1 MTWDVGDALI
11 VTRTPAARLGVAM
24 ATGRLRCSGCQGKL
38 RPWGYARRRWIR
50 DRSRYVRFR
59 PRRVRCQ
66 GCRRTHVVLPDRMLL
81 RRLDRVEVIGA
92 ALTASASGVGV
103 RTISRRLQLPRST
116 VRDWIRRFA
125 ARSRGAPG
133 VSCVSGVPGFTSAQP
148 AMVHSADTTP
158 TPSPGARWRRVSRES
173 NGLFLS

>member
-1 MTWDVGDALI
+1 VTWDGGDALI
-11 VTRTPAARLGVAM
+11 VTKTPAARLGVAM
-24 ATGRLRCSGCQGKL
+24 ATGRLRCSICQGTL

-50 DRSRYVRFR
+50 DRTRYLQLR
-59 PRRVRCQ
+59 PRRARCRK
-66 GCRRTHVVLPDRMLL
+66 CRRTHVVLPDRTLL

-116 VRDWIRRFA
+116 VRGWIRRSA

-133 VSCVSGVPGFTSAQP
+133 ASVTPLAQP
-148 AMVHSADTTP
+148 AMINSADISTL
-158 TPSPGARWRRVSRES
+158 SPGARWRRVNRES